1 MWGTTFELTADNDDP
16 VSACAGALR
25 GLVERLNARLFD
37 RLQAERNAD
46 RRALIAMFPGQ
57 VASLE
62 PLLLE
67 FLHAAFAGTSDSPA
81 PLLRGVYFTSGT
93 QEGTPIDRLTGALAR
108 SLGVDQARAQTMR
121 PVQGRSYFLERLLK
135 EVIVGEASLV
145 AHSPAALRRRQML
158 RMAGY
163 AVAALLVLAT
173 AGVLWHVRSAGQREI
188 AAAATA
194 LDRYEQ
200 TARGFCRWI
209 RSTTTIWRDWRHCST
224 RRARCRTVATNRHGC
239 RPACRSA
246 ISSRPRRGRSTAT
259 PCNGHCCHG

>member
-1 MWGTTFELTADNDDP
+1 
-16 VSACAGALR
+16 
-25 GLVERLNARLFD
+25 
-37 RLQAERNAD
+37 
-46 RRALIAMFPGQ
+46 MFPGQ

-67 FLHAAFAGTSDSPA
+67 FLRAAFCRTSDDPA

-173 AGVLWHVRSAGQREI
+173 AAVLLARPKRRSARDRGDDDGARPLRTDGAHSAAGSGQRRRSG
-188 AAAATA
+188 ATGATA
-194 LDRYEQ
+194 RPGARPAARRRRTVMAAGRAVAARQ
-200 TARGFCRWI
+200 ARGLGADRL
-209 RSTTTIWRDWRHCST
+209 SP
-224 RRARCRTVATNRHGC
+224 RA
-239 RPACRSA
+239 
-246 ISSRPRRGRSTAT
+246 
-259 PCNGHCCHG
+259 CNGHCCHG